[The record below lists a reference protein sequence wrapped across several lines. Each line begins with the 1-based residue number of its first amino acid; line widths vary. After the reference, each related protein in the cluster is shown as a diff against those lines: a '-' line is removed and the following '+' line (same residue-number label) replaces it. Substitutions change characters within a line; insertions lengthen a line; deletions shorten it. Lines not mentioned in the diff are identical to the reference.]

1 MDVGE
6 SVTYDATFVITQQA
20 VNAGGVSNTA
30 SVTSKDPSGSDVTDS
45 TDSATEDLIPRT
57 AAMTV
62 VKTADVDDNGD
73 DKNGVGDVIQ
83 YTVTVTNTGNVT
95 LTDVDLSDELR
106 LGSSTANVEDNTN
119 NDSPAGV
126 DLWTQD
132 QTLLPGE
139 SATYVAW
146 YIIDDTA
153 ASSGKVINT
162 AIATADTPLSGD
174 DATLSVTSNEA
185 VVDIAPIPSIAITK
199 TSSVVQVDL
208 GNTTIDVGD
217 QISYTIVVTND
228 GNTAL
233 TGVDITDTLTAIG
246 GASLSL
252 DAVPV
257 FVSSTDANTTFTN
270 DTSTSVPTLL
280 VGEAVTFGATYTV
293 TQAAID
299 AGGVSNTA
307 SVVGYDPDGEAV
319 SDTIDDPVIDEIT
332 QTPSIEV
339 TKVAAVDHVT
349 GTDSETTTGD
359 TIVYTITIENTGN
372 VTLTD
377 IDITDTMTDGAGQ
390 SLTLTSPSTFS
401 TYTSSSR

>member
-6 SVTYDATFVITQQA
+6 SATYDATFVITQQA

-73 DKNGVGDVIQ
+73 TKNGVGDVIQ

-106 LGSSTANVEDNTN
+106 LGSSTANVEGNTN

-199 TSSVVQVDL
+199 TSSVVQVDT

-217 QISYTIVVTND
+217 QIGYTIVVTND

-270 DTSTSVPTLL
+270 DTSTSVPTS
-280 VGEAVTFGATYTV
+280 VSYT
-293 TQAAID
+293 
-299 AGGVSNTA
+299 
-307 SVVGYDPDGEAV
+307 
-319 SDTIDDPVIDEIT
+319 
-332 QTPSIEV
+332 
-339 TKVAAVDHVT
+339 H
-349 GTDSETTTGD
+349 
-359 TIVYTITIENTGN
+359 
-372 VTLTD
+372 
-377 IDITDTMTDGAGQ
+377 
-390 SLTLTSPSTFS
+390 LTLP
-401 TYTSSSR
+401 TSSWV